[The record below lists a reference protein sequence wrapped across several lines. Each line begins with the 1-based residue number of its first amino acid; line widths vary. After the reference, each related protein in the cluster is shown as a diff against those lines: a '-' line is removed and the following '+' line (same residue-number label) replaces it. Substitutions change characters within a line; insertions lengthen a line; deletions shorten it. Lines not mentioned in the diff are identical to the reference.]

1 METIEFNA
9 CPLGPFFDLDGKP
22 VAGGRLWL
30 LDSATSVPESAYTDR
45 AGTVAS
51 ENPAPLGGD
60 GCLEQQLWLRK
71 GVSYAMRLYKPTSA
85 SSVYDPGDFP
95 NADWSLVRTWVQE
108 SDEDAPT
115 SAVVTV
121 DTIADLKALDPSTV
135 DGMAVE
141 VLGYYAKGDCAART
155 YLWTA
160 GAYSDADN
168 GAVVGSPA
176 YSGTDAW
183 VLASATGDDISS
195 AVWGDV
201 VGQADNSFPSIAAT
215 AANWCA
221 SNGKRLVLEPGVR
234 KVNGASISFSCPVI
248 LEDGFRM
255 AVLDSG
261 TVTLTFSG
269 DNTEIR
275 PTSNL
280 LYGLGGTVNVQTLG
294 AFRGVLHS
302 NLVEWSIPAV
312 FSDWTTIALDGNV
325 NPAANTTIPVLDA
338 NGYTITGGDTTF
350 VVGKIL
356 REPGDAAAVDSS
368 GATIYI
374 TSDFRSSDL
383 TAAAFAALAAPDVKI
398 TVDAYRALSGTV
410 SWPGATLETA
420 GGKLSGYTKLTVGNI
435 IGQKAVFSAN
445 NVECAG
451 GLRVWHFATLDGTA
465 LNSMLGSSRGV
476 VDGEGATFTMNGLES
491 IPGGTFKNVRITGTG
506 AILVDSSAI
515 RFISSNIKAASFTFC
530 YAGGDY
536 TLELID
542 SSLKTTSSALI
553 LGEGTTCWLRNS
565 TVDVVQW
572 SPSYA
577 ANYQQML
584 DAEGC
589 CFPGAICPGNGSVR
603 LVNCRFDTVV
613 KLTGTCSDVMI
624 KGCHS
629 TVSSGNVLD
638 YSVPTDTPPGNFTDI
653 TGEVD
658 ISGNTPCPVHD
669 GSDGFDAT
677 APRWPQT
684 EGDIATT
691 TGSGV
696 TSFNT
701 SWGVFVARPAGGGGQ
716 IMAHGCG
723 QCGSNTLGA
732 VEGHVASA
740 VTSSGLEINGS
751 SSFGTETKYI
761 HFKLFK

>member
-30 LDSATSVPESAYTDR
+30 LDSATSVPETAYTDR

-95 NADWSLVRTWVQE
+95 NADWALVRTWLQE
-108 SDEDAPT
+108 SEEDAST
-115 SAVVTV
+115 SAVLTV

-160 GAYSDADN
+160 GAFSEADN
-168 GAVVGSPA
+168 GAVVSSPA

-201 VGQADNSFPSIAAT
+201 VGQPDNAFPSIAAT
-215 AANWCA
+215 AANWCLA
-221 SNGKRLVLEPGVR
+221 NGKRLVLEPGVR
-234 KVNGASISFSCPVI
+234 KVNAASIAFSCPVI
-248 LEDGFRM
+248 LEDGFRL

-269 DNTEIR
+269 ACTELR

-294 AFRGVLHS
+294 AFRGVIHS
-302 NLVEWSIPAV
+302 NLVEWSIPAS
-312 FSDWTTIALDGNV
+312 FSEGTTVILDGNV

-338 NGYTITGGDTTF
+338 NGYTITGGNTAF

-356 REPGDAAAVDSS
+356 REPGDAAAVDSA
-368 GATIYI
+368 GATIYVL
-374 TSDFRSSDL
+374 SDFRSSDL

-398 TVDAYRALSGTV
+398 SVDAPRALSGTV

-420 GGKLSGYTKLTVGNI
+420 GGTLSGYTKLTVGNI
-435 IGQKAVFSAN
+435 VGQKAVFAAN

-476 VDGEGATFTMNGLES
+476 VDGEGGTFTLNGLES
-491 IPGGTFKNVRITGTG
+491 IPGGTFKNIIITGTG
-506 AILVDSSAI
+506 AISVDSSSI
-515 RFISSNIKAASFTFC
+515 RFISSRIRSTSFTFC
-530 YAGGDY
+530 YSGGDY
-536 TLELID
+536 SLELID
-542 SSLKTTSSALI
+542 SSLKTSSGLI

-565 TVDVVQW
+565 TVDVGQW

-589 CFPGAICPGNGSVR
+589 YFPGAICPGNGSVR

-613 KLTGTCSDVMI
+613 KLIGTCSDVVI

-629 TVSSGNVLD
+629 TVASGLVLD
-638 YSVPTDTPPGNFTDI
+638 YSTSTDTPPGNFIDI
-653 TGEVD
+653 SGEVD

-669 GSDGFDAT
+669 GSDGFDAY

-691 TGSGV
+691 GGSGV
-696 TSFNT
+696 TSFNA
-701 SWGVFVARPAGGGGQ
+701 SWGVFLARPDGGGGQ
-716 IMAHGCG
+716 ILGHGAA

-732 VEGHVASA
+732 VEGHLQM
-740 VTSSGLEINGS
+740 VTGAGLTIIGS

-761 HFKLFK
+761 HFKLFR

>member
-22 VAGGRLWL
+22 VSGGRLWL
-30 LDSATSVPESAYTDR
+30 LDSATSVPETAYTDR

-95 NADWSLVRTWVQE
+95 NADWALVRTWLQE
-108 SDEDAPT
+108 SEEDAPT
-115 SAVVTV
+115 SAVLTV

-141 VLGYYAKGDCAART
+141 VLGYYAKGDCVART

-160 GAYSDADN
+160 GAFSEADN
-168 GAVVGSPA
+168 GAVVSSPA

-195 AVWGDV
+195 AIWGDV
-201 VGQADNSFPSIAAT
+201 VGQPDNAFPSIAAT
-215 AANWCA
+215 AENWCLA
-221 SNGKRLVLEPGVR
+221 NGKRLVLEPGVR
-234 KVNGASISFSCPVI
+234 KVNAASIAFSGPVI
-248 LEDGFRM
+248 LEDGFRL

-269 DNTEIR
+269 ADTEIR

-294 AFRGVLHS
+294 AFRGVIHS
-302 NLVEWSIPAV
+302 NLVEWSIPAN
-312 FSDWTTIALDGNV
+312 FSDRTTVVLDGNV

-338 NGYTITGGDTTF
+338 NGYTITGGNTSF

-368 GATIYI
+368 GATIYVL
-374 TSDFRSSDL
+374 SDFRASDL

-398 TVDAYRALSGTV
+398 TVDEDRALSGTV

-435 IGQKAVFSAN
+435 VGQTAVFAAN

-451 GLRVWHFATLDGTA
+451 GLRVWHFATLDGNA
-465 LNSMLGSSRGV
+465 LNSLLGSSRGV
-476 VDGEGATFTMNGLES
+476 VDGEGGTFTLNGLES
-491 IPGGTFKNVRITGTG
+491 IPGGTFKNIIITGSGSISITG
-506 AILVDSSAI
+506 AI
-515 RFISSNIKAASFTFC
+515 RFISSSITATEVRFC
-530 YAGGDY
+530 ISGGDY
-536 TLELID
+536 TFELVD
-542 SSLKTTSSALI
+542 SALKTTGSFV
-553 LGEGTTCWLRNS
+553 LGESTTCWLRNS
-565 TVDVVQW
+565 TVDAGAW
-572 SPSYA
+572 APALS

-589 CFPGAICPGNGSVR
+589 YFPNAIDPGNGSVR
-603 LVNCRFDTVV
+603 LVNCRFDQVV
-613 KLTGTCSDVMI
+613 RLRGTCSDVVI

-629 TVSSGNVLD
+629 TATSATGVILD
-638 YSVPTDTPPGNFTDI
+638 YSTSTATPPGNFVDI

-684 EGDIATT
+684 EGDIVTT
-691 TGSGV
+691 NGSGV

-701 SWGVFVARPAGGGGQ
+701 SWGVFVAHPDGNLTPILG
-716 IMAHGCG
+716 HGAA

-732 VEGHVASA
+732 VEGHLQM
-740 VTSSGLEINGS
+740 VTGSGLTIIGS

-761 HFKLFK
+761 HFKLFR